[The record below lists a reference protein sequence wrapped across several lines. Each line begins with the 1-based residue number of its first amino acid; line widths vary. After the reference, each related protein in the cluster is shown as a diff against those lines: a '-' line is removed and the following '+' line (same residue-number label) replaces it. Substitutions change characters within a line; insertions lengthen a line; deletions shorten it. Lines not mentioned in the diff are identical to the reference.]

1 MKKTI
6 ISILTSVV
14 VLSMLIIT
22 PVKAAENTVD
32 FTSQNGQVVVTLNV
46 TDTNKEALSMKTS
59 FQIEVLTGKINEGD
73 VQFLFDES
81 IQNVVKE
88 YRYDNNILTIYISGE
103 QDLFANQQLKLG
115 IIDLNLSDDTKVK
128 ISLVEDSI
136 EYVSSTYAK
145 DVLAATSS
153 SIQLG
158 NPTDDSSTSSDEQKP
173 SVEVTEDATTNT
185 NDVTSSGAQTGD
197 TTNVLIYAWMLVA
210 SLVVVAYIAKRKLN
224 KSR

>member
-145 DVLAATSS
+145 DVLTATSS

>member
-46 TDTNKEALSMKTS
+46 TDTNKEALSMKAS
-59 FQIEVLTGKINEGD
+59 FQIEVLTGKINEGN

-173 SVEVTEDATTNT
+173 SDEVTEDATTNT

>member
-46 TDTNKEALSMKTS
+46 TDTNKEALSMKAS
-59 FQIEVLTGKINEGD
+59 FQIEVLTGKINEGN

-81 IQNVVKE
+81 IQSVVKE

-115 IIDLNLSDDTKVK
+115 IIDLNLSNDTKVK

-158 NPTDDSSTSSDEQKP
+158 NPTEDSSTPSDEQKP
-173 SVEVTEDATTNT
+173 SVEVTEDATANS

-197 TTNVLIYAWMLVA
+197 TTNVMIYAWMMVA
-210 SLVVVAYIAKRKLN
+210 SLVIVAYIAKRKLN

>member
-46 TDTNKEALSMKTS
+46 TDANKEALSMKTS

-73 VQFLFDES
+73 VQFLYDES

-145 DVLAATSS
+145 DVLVATSS

-158 NPTDDSSTSSDEQKP
+158 NPTEDSSTPSDEQKP

>member
-46 TDTNKEALSMKTS
+46 TDANKEALSMKTS

-145 DVLAATSS
+145 DVLVATSS

-158 NPTDDSSTSSDEQKP
+158 NPTEDSSTPSDEQKP
-173 SVEVTEDATTNT
+173 SVEVTEDATANS

-197 TTNVLIYAWMLVA
+197 TTNVMIYAWMLVA

>member
-158 NPTDDSSTSSDEQKP
+158 NPTEDSSTSSDEQKP
-173 SVEVTEDATTNT
+173 SVEVTEDATANS

-197 TTNVLIYAWMLVA
+197 TTNVMIYAWMLVA
-210 SLVVVAYIAKRKLN
+210 SLVIVAYIAKRKLN

>member
-46 TDTNKEALSMKTS
+46 TDANKEALSMKTS

-145 DVLAATSS
+145 DVLTATSS

-173 SVEVTEDATTNT
+173 SVEVTEDATTNS

>member
-46 TDTNKEALSMKTS
+46 TDANKEALSMKTS

-145 DVLAATSS
+145 DVLVATSS

-158 NPTDDSSTSSDEQKP
+158 NPTEDSSTSSDEQKP

>member
-46 TDTNKEALSMKTS
+46 TDTNKEALSMKAS
-59 FQIEVLTGKINEGD
+59 FQIEVLTGKINEGN

-81 IQNVVKE
+81 IQSVVKE

-173 SVEVTEDATTNT
+173 SDEVTEDATTNT